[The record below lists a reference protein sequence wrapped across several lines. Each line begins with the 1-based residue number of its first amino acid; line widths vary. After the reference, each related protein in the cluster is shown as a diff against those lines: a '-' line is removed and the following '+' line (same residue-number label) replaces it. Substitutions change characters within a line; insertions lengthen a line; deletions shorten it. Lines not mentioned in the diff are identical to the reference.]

1 MHKKDP
7 HFSFIINDGILA
19 LISVRREINLMRRLS
34 HPHVV
39 RLFEVIETTSEIY
52 MVMEYVNSG
61 ELFYYLTEKG
71 RLQEDEGRYLF
82 QQVRGG
88 IITYAN
94 KEIQLYLVAL
104 TNKVKLFCNAR
115 IDNFRY

>member
-1 MHKKDP
+1 
-7 HFSFIINDGILA
+7 
-19 LISVRREINLMRRLS
+19 MRRLS

-82 QQVRGG
+82 QQVRG

-94 KEIQLYLVAL
+94 KKSSFSWLLVL
-104 TNKVKLFCNAR
+104 TK
-115 IDNFRY
+115 

>member
-1 MHKKDP
+1 
-7 HFSFIINDGILA
+7 
-19 LISVRREINLMRRLS
+19 MRCLS

-71 RLQEDEGRYLF
+71 RLQEDEARYFF
-82 QQVRGG
+82 QQVRV
-88 IITYAN
+88 ITYVN
-94 KEIQLYLVAL
+94 KKSSFRFSCISGCQVTWLFVYNYSVQETNDVAC
-104 TNKVKLFCNAR
+104 TNNVKNFFCNAG